1 MARTYYSHDENLY
14 NEKDHSSIHS
24 RPSDISREGDKLS
37 LPIYPHSRNVYIARK
52 GSVISDPNDWGDDE
66 LRARCCDISN
76 EFLIMLV
83 LFDEIMEVLEDAS
96 KTDLKAKYVLKD
108 YKDRLLKE
116 EEEHEV
122 PLIE

>member
-14 NEKDHSSIHS
+14 NAEDHSSIHS

-37 LPIYPHSRNVYIARK
+37 LPIYPHSRNVYIGRK
-52 GSVISDPNDWGDDE
+52 GSPMLPTDCEDDE

-116 EEEHEV
+116 EEAN
-122 PLIE
+122 P

>member
-14 NEKDHSSIHS
+14 NEEDHSSIHS

-37 LPIYPHSRNVYIARK
+37 LPIYPHSRNVYIGRK
-52 GSVISDPNDWGDDE
+52 GSDDSDE

-83 LFDEIMEVLEDAS
+83 LFDEIMEVLKDAS

-116 EEEHEV
+116 EEAN
-122 PLIE
+122 P